1 MVMLLALI
9 LAADALPPSP
19 LPTDNPAAES
29 RLRRAL
35 YYFNQGEYAAIAPMI
50 EPLLDP
56 PRFATEDELVL
67 ARKMLGQNGDY
78 ELVTGNYP
86 SRRGPLT
93 VRAAPHVNRWHG
105 EAP

>member
-35 YYFNQGEYAAIAPMI
+35 YYFNQGEYAAIAPKPTFPTMS
-50 EPLLDP
+50 ES
-56 PRFATEDELVL
+56 
-67 ARKMLGQNGDY
+67 
-78 ELVTGNYP
+78 
-86 SRRGPLT
+86 SRR
-93 VRAAPHVNRWHG
+93 
-105 EAP
+105 